1 MAKKVKYF
9 YNTNTLK
16 YEKVE
21 LSMGKRIL
29 RIIGYLASVAVF
41 ATIVMI
47 LAYTYIDSPKE
58 KRLKREIENLSLQ
71 YEMIQDRMKI
81 MEVVLEDLEE
91 RDDNIYR
98 VIFEAEPISDDV
110 RKAGYG
116 GINKYK
122 ALEGYD
128 YSEIMI
134 DATKKLDQVAKQM
147 YVQSKS
153 YDELLKEVKNKNK
166 LLASIPAIQPISNR
180 NLKAFASGF
189 GYRIHPVYK
198 TSKMHTGMD
207 FTAKIGTPIYATG
220 DGYVSVADGSGR
232 GYGNHVVLSHG
243 YGYQTLYGHMS
254 RIKVR
259 RGQSVKRGEVIGYVG
274 NTGTST
280 APHLHYEV
288 RKGGRP
294 INPVNFYYNDL
305 TPLEYEKM
313 LKISAT
319 SNQSFD

>member
-9 YNTNTLK
+9 YNTHTLK

-21 LSMGKRIL
+21 LSIGRRLL
-29 RIIGYLASVAVF
+29 RIAGYLASVAVF
-41 ATIVMI
+41 ASIVMI

-58 KRLKREIENLSLQ
+58 KRLKREIDNLTLQ
-71 YEMIQDRMKI
+71 YDLIKDRMKI
-81 MEVVLEDLEE
+81 MEVVLNDLED

-98 VIFEAEPISDDV
+98 VIFEAEPIGNDV

-134 DATKKLDQVAKQM
+134 ESTKKLDQVAKQM

-153 YDELLKEVKNKNK
+153 YDDLLKEVKNKNK
-166 LLASIPAIQPISNR
+166 LLASIPAIQPVANR
-180 NLKAFASGF
+180 KLKAMASGY

-220 DGYVSVADGSGR
+220 DGYVITADGGGR
-232 GYGNHVVLSHG
+232 GYGNHVVINHG

-254 RIKVR
+254 RIKIR
-259 RGQSVKRGEVIGYVG
+259 RGQSVKRGEIIGYVG

-313 LKISAT
+313 LEISAT
-319 SNQSFD
+319 ANQSFD

>member
-21 LSMGKRIL
+21 LSIGKRIL

-81 MEVVLEDLEE
+81 MEVVLEDLED

-180 NLKAFASGF
+180 SLKAFASGF

-232 GYGNHVVLSHG
+232 GYGNHVVLNHG

-305 TPLEYEKM
+305 TPVEYEKM

>member
-9 YNTNTLK
+9 YNTHTLK

-21 LSMGKRIL
+21 LSIGRKLL
-29 RIIGYLASVAVF
+29 RVTGYLASVAVF
-41 ATIVMI
+41 ASIVMI

-58 KRLKREIENLSLQ
+58 KRLKREIENLTLQ
-71 YEMIQDRMKI
+71 YDLIKDRMKI
-81 MEVVLEDLEE
+81 MEVVLNDLED

-98 VIFEAEPISDDV
+98 VIFEAEPIGNDV
-110 RKAGYG
+110 RKGGYG

-134 DATKKLDQVAKQM
+134 ESTKKLDQVAKQM

-153 YDELLKEVKNKNK
+153 YDDLLKEVKNKNK
-166 LLASIPAIQPISNR
+166 LLASIPAIQPVANR
-180 NLKAFASGF
+180 KLKAMASGY

-220 DGYVSVADGSGR
+220 DGYVITADGSGR
-232 GYGNHVVLSHG
+232 GYGNHVVINHG

-254 RIKVR
+254 RIKIR
-259 RGQSVKRGEVIGYVG
+259 RGQSVKRGEVIGFVG

-313 LKISAT
+313 LEISAT
-319 SNQSFD
+319 ANQSFD